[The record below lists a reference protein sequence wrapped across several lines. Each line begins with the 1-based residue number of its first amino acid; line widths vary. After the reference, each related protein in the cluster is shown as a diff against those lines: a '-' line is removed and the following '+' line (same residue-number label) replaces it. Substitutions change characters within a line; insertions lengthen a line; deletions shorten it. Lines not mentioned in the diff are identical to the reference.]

1 MGNAKTTVGQI
12 GKEGLACFT
21 CLEVDDG
28 MENVGWMA
36 VSGRGVVVI
45 APVTMLMVL
54 VRVFLPEAVC

>member
-28 MENVGWMA
+28 MENVGWMT
-36 VSGRGVVVI
+36 VSGRGVV

>member
-1 MGNAKTTVGQI
+1 MGNTKTTVGQI

-28 MENVGWMA
+28 MEDVGWMA
-36 VSGRGVVVI
+36 VSGRVVASV
-45 APVTMLMVL
+45 AMLMVL